1 MQNQNR
7 NPTRFH
13 DCLGNGQFSTAFE
26 HLEETRQRA
35 IERLSWSEA
44 EGDYL
49 PILAALLVG
58 DACDMECVSERA
70 VKLVGMDLNELGE
83 GLVF

>member
-7 NPTRFH
+7 NPQRFH
-13 DCLGNGQFSTAFE
+13 DCIGNGQFSAGFE
-26 HLEETRQRA
+26 QLDDTRQRA

-49 PILAALLVG
+49 PLLAALLVG
-58 DACDMECVSERA
+58 DACDMDCVSERA
-70 VKLVGMDLNELGE
+70 VRLVGMDLNELGE
-83 GLVF
+83 GLTF

>member
-13 DCLGNGQFSTAFE
+13 DCLGNGQFSAAFGE
-26 HLEETRQRA
+26 LEETRQRA
-35 IERLSWSEA
+35 IERLSWSNT

-49 PILAALLVG
+49 PLLAALLVG
-58 DACDMECVSERA
+58 DAANMECISERA
-70 VKLVGMDLNELGE
+70 VGLIGVSINELGE
-83 GLVF
+83 GLEF